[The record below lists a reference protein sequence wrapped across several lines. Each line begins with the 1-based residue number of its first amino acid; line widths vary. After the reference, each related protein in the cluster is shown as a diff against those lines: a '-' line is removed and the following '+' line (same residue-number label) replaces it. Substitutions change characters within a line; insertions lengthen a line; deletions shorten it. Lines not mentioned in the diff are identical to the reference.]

1 MNITI
6 TELVISLLVLA
17 SFALSIFSFYH
28 IRRLNKLRENLLKNG
43 YSANTIE
50 DNLNIIFKHISVMEG
65 SIRQLQSEVEITENI
80 LKKAIQKVSVVKYNS
95 GTEDGGN
102 FSFST
107 TLLDSNDTGIIL
119 TSLYGRQFNRVYVKS
134 IIRGQS
140 QIPLTE
146 EEKTSLN
153 QAAKSQNL
161 DLEIIPE

>member
-1 MNITI
+1 
-6 TELVISLLVLA
+6 
-17 SFALSIFSFYH
+17 
-28 IRRLNKLRENLLKNG
+28 
-43 YSANTIE
+43 
-50 DNLNIIFKHISVMEG
+50 MEG
-65 SIRQLQSEVEITENI
+65 SLRQLQNEVEITENI
-80 LKKAIQKVSVVKYNS
+80 LKKAVQKVNVVKFNS

-102 FSFST
+102 FSFAAT
-107 TLLDSNDTGIIL
+107 FLDGNDTGIIF

-153 QAAKSQNL
+153 QAAKSQNV